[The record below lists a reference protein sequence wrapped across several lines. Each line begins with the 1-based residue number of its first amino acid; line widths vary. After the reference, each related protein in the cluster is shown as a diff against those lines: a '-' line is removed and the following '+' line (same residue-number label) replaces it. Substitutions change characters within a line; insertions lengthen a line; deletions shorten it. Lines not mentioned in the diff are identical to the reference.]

1 MALDYTRLT
10 EEQDKLRGLI
20 PEGEYAAIIET
31 IEVKTSQQKL
41 NKNGQ
46 PLPTF
51 KMLQLDLI
59 LADANG
65 RERKI
70 KDWVMLEG
78 DMSWKFRHLCLALD
92 LEELYDNNLVD
103 ISHLINKPLTLAL
116 TIGKGKDKN
125 NVEVMR
131 NNITDYLK
139 INSSSPEEFI
149 DSDIPL

>member
-1 MALDYTRLT
+1 MTLGYTKLT

-20 PEGEYAAIIET
+20 SEGEYVAIIDKAEL
-31 IEVKTSQQKL
+31 KTSKQKL
-41 NKNGQ
+41 DKNGQ

-59 LADANG
+59 IADANG
-65 RERKI
+65 RERKL

-78 DMSWKFRHLCLALD
+78 EMAWKFRHLCLALD
-92 LEELYDNNLVD
+92 LGDLYENDLVD
-103 ISHLINKPLTLAL
+103 IGHLLNKPLTLNI
-116 TIGKGKDKN
+116 TISKGKDNN

-139 INSSSPEEFI
+139 IVSSNTEEFI